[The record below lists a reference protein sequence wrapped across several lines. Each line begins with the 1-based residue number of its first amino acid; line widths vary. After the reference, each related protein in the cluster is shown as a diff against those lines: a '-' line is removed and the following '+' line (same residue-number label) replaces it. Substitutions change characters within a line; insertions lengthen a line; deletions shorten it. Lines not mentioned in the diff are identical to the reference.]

1 MDDREQ
7 GSALD
12 DRTDRLDDDVAGT
25 GREPSDG
32 RPGGVPNDARAA
44 SEGRPSAV
52 RHAGPGTTP
61 PAEHAPTED
70 AVDRGETPDTEH
82 QPGGDL

>member
-7 GSALD
+7 GSAVN
-12 DRTDRLDDDVAGT
+12 DRTDHPDEDVAAA
-25 GREPSDG
+25 GRERSDG
-32 RPGGVPNDARAA
+32 RPRGVPNEARAA
-44 SEGRPSAV
+44 SEGRPAV
-52 RHAGPGTTP
+52 VRGARPGPTP
-61 PAEHAPTED
+61 AAERAPTED